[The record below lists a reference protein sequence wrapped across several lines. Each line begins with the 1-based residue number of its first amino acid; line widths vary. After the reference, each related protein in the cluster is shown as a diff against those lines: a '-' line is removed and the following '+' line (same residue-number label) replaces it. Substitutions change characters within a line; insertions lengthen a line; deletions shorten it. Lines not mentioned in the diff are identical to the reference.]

1 MLLKS
6 TNKQKLKFGTRSF
19 FLVFF
24 ALANLSI
31 QAGPTTFFKNKHS
44 NKTVL
49 LPITGT
55 VIDPTNAPLPGASVV
70 LKGTSKGVVTDADGN
85 FAIQAEIGD
94 VLVISFI
101 GMKTQEISIKD
112 ESKLKIT
119 LIADAT
125 MLGGVVVVGYGT
137 QKKSEITSSI
147 AKIDG
152 KDIETSTASNVA
164 LSLQGRASGVEFV
177 SSGLPGK
184 TPSIRIRGVGTIN
197 NTQPLIVLDGV
208 PVSADI
214 LGQLAPA
221 EIESIEILKDAAS
234 GAIYGT
240 RAANGVVL
248 VTSKKAGFN
257 QKTTVRL
264 NASTGINSLIK
275 KYPVLNAEKLYELK
289 RERYVM
295 DGLPIDQNS
304 PWGDEYYN
312 KTRTDWQ
319 DAMFRT
325 GLFTDYNVTIGGG
338 SENAT
343 INANVFYR
351 DEEGTLITTDMKR
364 LGLSLRSTQ
373 KISNRLRVEEN
384 VRISGRKNRIV
395 QDDLGGS
402 GTSTTIYSAYR
413 YMPAIP
419 VKYDNGS
426 YGSGKAST
434 QLGDMWNPVYKAREE
449 WWYTDEVRTI
459 ITTKVDFDV
468 TKALTLSARASY
480 QRTTSGND
488 RFQNITPDQ
497 SRSESAPT
505 LEDANYEATTKL
517 GEVFANY
524 DKSVGDHHIGATLG
538 ISGQIDDSNWN
549 RMIGMGFASTIN
561 SQLVMSNAATTRVE
575 GSEYPTTGL
584 TSAFFR
590 GTYSFKD
597 KYYVSGIFRA
607 DGSSRFADGK
617 RWGYFPS
624 ISAGWRISNESFLRD
639 NSMISNMKLNVG
651 WGQLGNQN
659 VDAFQYLN
667 VYQKDVKYVLGGT
680 NLTGT
685 RLASF
690 ANANITWETTSSLNV
705 LLELGLF
712 NNKVN
717 MDIAYFDKRTK
728 NMLIP
733 LPSLLASGTVS
744 IPDFNA
750 GEMRNYGLE
759 IEPSYNGQI
768 GEVNFDLGLN
778 LTFLQNEVT
787 KLYGE
792 AKYISSNEY
801 NRTYQGQAVGT
812 FYGWKTDGIY
822 QNQGEVDGD
831 PNISA
836 DPRKVYITP
845 GDVRFMD
852 LNGDHIVDEKDRVR
866 IGNPNPKML
875 LGFNLGV
882 GYKGFNLSTTFSG
895 SLGHQVYDAMMVRG
909 IDPTQSGNMD
919 AVSYERW
926 TGEGSTNKYP
936 RMSTIRANNNY
947 RVSELGLKN
956 GDYVRMKD
964 ATLGYTLPEPA
975 SKAIG
980 MSRLRFYLSG
990 RNLLT
995 FTKFDGVDP
1004 EESGSDNLNRGV
1016 ILNNTPQSKSL
1027 VLGIDIT
1034 F

>member
-1 MLLKS
+1 MFIRF
-6 TNKQKLKFGTRSF
+6 TNKPKLKIGLRSF
-19 FLVFF
+19 FLIFF
-24 ALANLSI
+24 TLASI
-31 QAGPTTFFKNKHS
+31 SLRAGSTSLESKHS
-44 NKTVL
+44 LKTIPFSIVGTVL
-49 LPITGT
+49 
-55 VIDPTNAPLPGASVV
+55 DHQNSPLPGASVI
-70 LKGTSKGVVTDADGN
+70 LQGTSKGVVTNTDGN
-85 FAIQAEIGD
+85 FSIQAEIGD

-101 GMKTQEISIKD
+101 GMKTQEIIISD
-112 ESKLKIT
+112 QSKLKIT

-125 MLGGVVVVGYGT
+125 MLGGVVVIGYGT

-147 AKIDG
+147 AKIEG
-152 KDIETSTASNVA
+152 KDIQTSTASNVA
-164 LSLQGRASGVEFV
+164 LSLQGRASGVEVV

-208 PVSADI
+208 PVSADV

-221 EIESIEILKDAAS
+221 EIASIEILKDAAS

-264 NASTGINSLIK
+264 NTSAGINSLIK

-295 DGLPIDQNS
+295 DGLPIDPNS
-304 PWGDEYYN
+304 PWADEYYN
-312 KTRTDWQ
+312 KTRTNWQ
-319 DAMFRT
+319 DEMFRK
-325 GLFTDYNVTIGGG
+325 GLYTDYNVNIGGG
-338 SENAT
+338 SENST

-351 DEEGTLITTDMKR
+351 DEEGTLLKTDMKR
-364 LGLSLRSTQ
+364 LGMSIRSTQ
-373 KISNRLRVEEN
+373 KISDRLRIEEN
-384 VRISGRKNRIV
+384 VRISGRKNNIV
-395 QDDLGGS
+395 QDDLGGE

-413 YMPAIP
+413 FMPAIP

-434 QLGDMWNPVYKAREE
+434 QLGDMWNPVYKAKEE
-449 WWYTDEVRTI
+449 WWRTNEIRTI

-468 TKALTLSARASY
+468 TDALTLSARASY

-488 RFQNITPDQ
+488 RFQNLTPDQ

-505 LEDANYEATTKL
+505 LELASYQATTKL

-524 DKSVGDHHIGATLG
+524 DKLVGDHHFGATLG
-538 ISGQIDDSNWN
+538 ISGQIDDSNWD
-549 RMIGMGFASTIN
+549 RMIGQGFASTIN

-575 GSEYPTTGL
+575 GNEYPTTGIA
-584 TSAFFR
+584 SAFFR
-590 GTYSFKD
+590 GTYGYKD
-597 KYYVSGIFRA
+597 KYYFSGIFRA
-607 DGSSRFADGK
+607 DGSSRFADGN

-624 ISAGWRISNESFLRD
+624 VSAGWRISNESFLMG
-639 NSMISNMKLNVG
+639 NSTISNLKLNVG

-667 VYQKDVKYVLGGT
+667 VYQKDVKYILGGT

-690 ANANITWETTSSLNV
+690 ANTNITWETTSSLNV
-705 LLELGLF
+705 LMEMGLF
-712 NNKVN
+712 NNKLN
-717 MDIAYFDKRTK
+717 LDIAYFDKRTK

-750 GEMRNYGLE
+750 GEMRNYGFE

-768 GEVNFDLGLN
+768 GKINFDLGLN
-778 LTFLQNEVT
+778 LTYLQNEVT

-822 QNQGEVDGD
+822 QNQAAIEKD
-831 PNISA
+831 PNLSQ

-845 GDVRFMD
+845 GDVRYVD
-852 LNGDHIVDEKDRVR
+852 VNGDNIVDEKDRVK
-866 IGNPNPKML
+866 IGNPNPKVL
-875 LGFNLGV
+875 LGFNMGV
-882 GYKGFNLSTTFSG
+882 TYKGFNLSTVFSG
-895 SLGHQVYDAMMVRG
+895 SLGHQLYDAMMVRG

-919 AVSYERW
+919 AVSYQRW

-947 RVSELGLKN
+947 RVSELGIKS

-964 ATLGYTLPEPA
+964 ATLGYSVPESA
-975 SKAIG
+975 SKSIG
-980 MSRLRFYLSG
+980 ISRLRVYLSG

-1016 ILNNTPQSKSL
+1016 ILNNTPQSKSF
-1027 VLGIDIT
+1027 VLGLDIT

>member
-1 MLLKS
+1 MLKKFTS
-6 TNKQKLKFGTRSF
+6 KQKLKFGIRSF
-19 FLVFF
+19 FLVSCILTSLSLR
-24 ALANLSI
+24 AGSTLAGNM
-31 QAGPTTFFKNKHS
+31 HS
-44 NKTVL
+44 
-49 LPITGT
+49 PEIAQMAITGT
-55 VIDPTNAPLPGASVV
+55 VTDHLNGPLPGASIV
-70 LKGTSKGVVTDADGN
+70 LKGTSKGVVTDTDGN
-85 FAIQAEIGD
+85 FSIQAVTGD
-94 VLVISFI
+94 ILVISFI
-101 GMKTQEISIKD
+101 GMITQEVSIKD
-112 ESKLKIT
+112 ESKLKVT

-152 KDIETSTASNVA
+152 KDIQTSTASNVA
-164 LSLQGRASGVEFV
+164 LSLQGRASGVEIV

-248 VTSKKAGFN
+248 VTSKKAGFK

-264 NASTGINSLIK
+264 NTSVGFNKLIK

-295 DGLPIDQNS
+295 DGLPIDPNS
-304 PWGDEYYN
+304 PWADDYYN

-319 DAMFRT
+319 NEMFRT
-325 GLFTDYNVTIGGG
+325 GLFTDYNVNIGGG
-338 SENAT
+338 SENST

-351 DEEGTLITTDMKR
+351 DEEGTLLTTNMKR
-364 LGLSLRSTQ
+364 LGMSIRSTQ
-373 KISNRLRVEEN
+373 KISDRLRIEEN
-384 VRISGRKNRIV
+384 VRISSRKNLIV
-395 QDDLGGS
+395 QDDLGE

-413 YMPAIP
+413 FMPAIP
-419 VKYDNGS
+419 VKYDNGN

-434 QLGDMWNPVYKAREE
+434 QLGDMWNPVYKAKEE
-449 WWYTDEVRTI
+449 WWRTNEIRTI
-459 ITTKVDFDV
+459 ITTKIDFDV

-480 QRTTSGND
+480 QRTTSGDN
-488 RFQNITPDQ
+488 RFQNLTPDQ

-505 LEDANYEATTKL
+505 LIFANNEATTKL

-524 DKSVGDHHIGATLG
+524 DKTVGDHHIGATFG
-538 ISGQIDDSNWN
+538 ISGQIDEGNYN
-549 RMIGMGFASTIN
+549 RMIGQGFASTIN
-561 SQLVMSNAATTRVE
+561 SQLVMNNAATTRVE
-575 GSEYPTTGL
+575 GNENATTGIA
-584 TSAFFR
+584 SAFFR
-590 GTYSFKD
+590 GTYGYKD
-597 KYYVSGIFRA
+597 KYYFSGIFRA
-607 DGSSRFADGK
+607 DGSSRFADGN

-624 ISAGWRISNESFLRD
+624 VSAGWRISNENFLKD
-639 NSMISNMKLNVG
+639 NPSISNLKLNVG

-690 ANANITWETTSSLNV
+690 ANTNITWETTSSLNV
-705 LLELGLF
+705 LLEMGLF

-717 MDIAYFDKRTK
+717 LDVAYFDKRTK

-750 GEMRNYGLE
+750 GEMRNYGFE

-768 GEVNFDLGLN
+768 GQVNFNLGLN
-778 LTFLQNEVT
+778 LTYLQNEVT

-801 NRTYQGQAVGT
+801 NRTYQGQPVGT

-822 QNQGEVDGD
+822 QNQAAVESD
-831 PNISA
+831 PNISK

-845 GDVRFMD
+845 GDVRFVD
-852 LNGDHIVDEKDRVR
+852 INGDNMVDDKDRVK
-866 IGNPNPKML
+866 IGNPNPKVL

-882 GYKGFNLSTTFSG
+882 TFKGFNLSTVFSG

-947 RVSELGLKN
+947 RVSELGIKS

-964 ATLGYTLPEPA
+964 ATLGYTVPESA

-980 MSRLRFYLSG
+980 ISRLRVYLSG

-1004 EESGSDNLNRGV
+1004 EESGSNNLNRGV

-1027 VLGIDIT
+1027 VLGLDIT

>member
-1 MLLKS
+1 MHS
-6 TNKQKLKFGTRSF
+6 PEA
-19 FLVFF
+19 V
-24 ALANLSI
+24 LAAIS
-31 QAGPTTFFKNKHS
+31 
-44 NKTVL
+44 
-49 LPITGT
+49 GT
-55 VIDPTNAPLPGASVV
+55 VVDHTNAPLPGASIV

-85 FAIQAEIGD
+85 FSIQAEIGD
-94 VLVISFI
+94 ILVISFI
-101 GMKTQEISIKD
+101 GTTTQEISIKD
-112 ESKLKIT
+112 GSKLKVT

-152 KDIETSTASNVA
+152 KDIQTTIASNVA
-164 LSLQGRASGVEFV
+164 LSLQGRASGVEIV

-248 VTSKKAGFN
+248 VTSKKSGFN

-264 NASTGINSLIK
+264 NTSVGFNKLIK

-295 DGLPIDQNS
+295 DGLPIDPNS
-304 PWGDEYYN
+304 PWADEKYN
-312 KTRTDWQ
+312 KTRADWQ
-319 DAMFRT
+319 NEMFRT
-325 GLFTDYNVTIGGG
+325 GLFTDYNVNIGGG
-338 SENAT
+338 SENST
-343 INANVFYR
+343 INASIFYR
-351 DEEGTLITTDMKR
+351 DEEGTLLTTNMKR
-364 LGLSLRSTQ
+364 LGMSLRSTQ
-373 KISNRLRVEEN
+373 KISDRLRIEEN
-384 VRISGRKNRIV
+384 VRISSKKNLIL
-395 QDDLGGS
+395 QDDLGE

-413 YMPAIP
+413 FMPSIP
-419 VKYDNGS
+419 VKNDDGS

-434 QLGDMWNPVYKAREE
+434 QFGDMWNPVYKAKEE
-449 WWYTDEVRTI
+449 WWRTNEIRTI
-459 ITTKVDFDV
+459 ITTKLDFDV
-468 TKALTLSARASY
+468 TKSLTLSARASY
-480 QRTTSGND
+480 QRTTAGDN

-505 LEDANYEATTKL
+505 LISANTASTTKL

-524 DKSVGDHHIGATLG
+524 DKTIGDHHIGATFG
-538 ISGQIDDSNWN
+538 ISGQIDEGNYN
-549 RMIGMGFASTIN
+549 RMIGQGFASTIE
-561 SQLVMSNAATTRVE
+561 SQLVMNNAATTRVE
-575 GSEYPTTGL
+575 GSEYPTTGIA
-584 TSAFFR
+584 SAFFR
-590 GTYSFKD
+590 GTYGYKD
-597 KYYVSGIFRA
+597 KYYFSGIFRA
-607 DGSSRFADGK
+607 DGSSRFADGN

-624 ISAGWRISNESFLRD
+624 VSAGWRISNESFLAG
-639 NSMISNMKLNVG
+639 NTTISNMKLNVG

-690 ANANITWETTSSLNV
+690 ANTNITWETTSSLNV

-712 NNKVN
+712 NNKLN
-717 MDIAYFDKRTK
+717 MDVAYFDKRTK

-750 GEMRNYGLE
+750 GEMRNYGFE

-768 GEVNFDLGLN
+768 GKVNFDLGLN
-778 LTFLQNEVT
+778 LTYLQNEVT
-787 KLYGE
+787 QLYGE

-822 QNQGEVDGD
+822 QNQAAVESD
-831 PNISA
+831 PNISK

-845 GDVRFMD
+845 GDVRFVD
-852 LNGDHIVDEKDRVR
+852 INGDNMVDDKDRVK
-866 IGNPNPKML
+866 IGNPNPKVL

-882 GYKGFNLSTTFSG
+882 TYKGFNLSTVFSG
-895 SLGHQVYDAMMVRG
+895 SLGHQLYDAMMVRG

-947 RVSELGLKN
+947 RVSELGIKS

-964 ATLGYTLPEPA
+964 ATLGYSVPESA

-980 MSRLRFYLSG
+980 ISRLRVYLSG

-1027 VLGIDIT
+1027 VLGLDIT

>member
-1 MLLKS
+1 MSVKF
-6 TNKQKLKFGTRSF
+6 TKRQKFKFVIPLF

-24 ALANLSI
+24 SLTSLSLR
-31 QAGPTTFFKNKHS
+31 AGASLSGSMHS
-44 NKTVL
+44 QHTVRN
-49 LPITGT
+49 ITGT
-55 VIDPTNAPLPGASVV
+55 VTDHLNVPLPGASVV
-70 LKGTSKGVVTDADGN
+70 LKGTSKGVVTDADGL
-85 FAIQAEIGD
+85 FSIQAETGD
-94 VLVISFI
+94 MLVVSFI
-101 GMKTQEISIKD
+101 GMKSQEVSILD
-112 ESKLKIT
+112 ESKLTIT
-119 LIADAT
+119 LTADAT

-147 AKIDG
+147 AQIDG

-264 NASTGINSLIK
+264 NASAGFNSLIK

-295 DGLPIDQNS
+295 DGLPVDPNS
-304 PWGDEYYN
+304 PWADNYYN
-312 KTRTDWQ
+312 TTRTDWQ
-319 DAMFRT
+319 DAMFRR
-325 GLFTDYNVTIGGG
+325 GLFTDYNVNIGGG

-343 INANVFYR
+343 INANVFFR
-351 DEEGTLITTDMKR
+351 KEDGTLITTDMKR

-402 GTSTTIYSAYR
+402 GTSQTIYSAYR
-413 YMPAIP
+413 FMPAIP

-434 QLGDMWNPVYKAREE
+434 QLGDMWNPVYKAKEE
-449 WWYTDEVRTI
+449 WWYTDEIRTI
-459 ITTKVDFDV
+459 ITTKVDFDI

-480 QRTTSGND
+480 QHTTSGND
-488 RFQNITPDQ
+488 RFQNLTPDQ

-505 LEDANYEATTKL
+505 LEYANTEATTKL

-524 DKSVGDHHIGATLG
+524 DKSIGDHHIGATLG

-549 RMIGMGFASTIN
+549 RMIGQGFASTIN

-575 GSEYPTTGL
+575 GNEYPSTGL

-590 GTYSFKD
+590 GTYGYKD
-597 KYYVSGIFRA
+597 KYYASAIFRA

-624 ISAGWRISNESFLRD
+624 VSAGWRISNEDFLRD
-639 NSMISNMKLNVG
+639 NALISNMKLNVG

-690 ANANITWETTSSLNV
+690 ANTDITWETTSSLNV

-712 NNKVN
+712 QNKLN

-759 IEPSYNGQI
+759 IEPSYSSQI
-768 GEVNFDLGLN
+768 GNVSFDLGLN

-822 QNQGEVDGD
+822 QNQTEVDGD
-831 PNISA
+831 PNISE
-836 DPRKVYITP
+836 DPRKIYITP
-845 GDVRFMD
+845 GDVRFVD
-852 LNGDHIVDEKDRVR
+852 VNGDNMVDEKDRVK

-882 GYKGFNLSTTFSG
+882 SYKGFNLSTVFSG

-947 RVSELGLKN
+947 RVSELGIKS

-964 ATLGYTLPEPA
+964 ATLGYTVPETA

-980 MSRLRFYLSG
+980 LSRLRVYLSG

-1027 VLGIDIT
+1027 VLGLDIT